1 MYEQNFWA
9 LPIARN
15 LPEPKQAHMSSWDSM
30 QKELKHY
37 RPWLRK
43 AIPDLAH
50 GTSAHSSRFCL
61 RDIGTQFP
69 I

>member
-1 MYEQNFWA
+1 MNKIFRA

-15 LPEPKQAHMSSWDSM
+15 PPEPKQAHMSSWDSM
-30 QKELKHY
+30 RKELKHY

-43 AIPDLAH
+43 AIPDLAY
-50 GTSAHSSRFCL
+50 GTSAHSSRFGL
-61 RDIGTQFP
+61 RDIGTLFP